1 MAFMAAL
8 ETDLRALSAEAR
20 RRHPSVK
27 DAAEHAILKLRSL
40 SSPMEIAQ
48 NEDILQMFLVACSV
62 KSVKLS
68 VIGLSCLQKLISHDA
83 VASSALKDI
92 LTTLKDHAEMTDEIV
107 QLKTLQ
113 TILIIFQSHL
123 QPESEVNMSQ
133 ALDICLHLLE
143 SNRSSD
149 SVRNTAAATFRQA
162 VALVFDNVVHAE
174 SLPSSKASS
183 ARLSSRAS
191 SVADNVTHS
200 FSHTL
205 SLGRNSVEPTVREKL
220 SNVGK
225 LGLRLLED
233 LTALAAGGSALLPY
247 QQLEGEAGEPAFRRL
262 VLRLVAHVIRLYSSS
277 LVTESEGFCI
287 EAHTLRLLFQTFDM
301 NPTNT
306 NVVENIV
313 RALAL
318 VVATIQASDLSE
330 ETLAAVAGMFSSK
343 AKGIEWS
350 MDNDASNAAVLV
362 ASEAH
367 TITLALEGLLGV
379 VFTIATLTDEALDV
393 GELESPKCELG
404 STECCGQLALL
415 CAAMV
420 NSSWL
425 TILDSLSLILMRS
438 QGEAII
444 LEILKGYQAF
454 TQACGVLR
462 AIEPLNSFLASLCK
476 FTINNPN
483 EGEKRSIVLSP
494 GSKKVEM
501 LVDQRDSIILTPK
514 NVQALRTLFNV
525 AHRLHNVLGPSWVL
539 VLETLAALDRAIHSP
554 HASTQE
560 VSASV
565 SRLSRDTSGQY
576 SDFHILSSLNSQLAN
591 CSNAQLRNMALE
603 SLDHSI
609 CSVVGSEKFQGISS
623 APHHF
628 QEEKLLKESE
638 TVSFEYAV
646 LSPLVILYSSNKNID
661 VQMGALKILLHVL
674 ESIRVIMNEG
684 LATIPVQCLDECI
697 LVTGAYGTQKTD
709 INISLTAVGLL
720 WTATDFVVK
729 GLISKSAE
737 KANGMDEEAESG
749 GTVKEEALS
758 SSEKDIKQSP
768 LRSVVDYNK
777 LFFSVFSV
785 LQKLGADDRP
795 EVRNSAVRTLFQTL
809 STHGQKLS
817 KTMWEDCLWI
827 YVFPMLERVSHLAST
842 SSRDEWQGKELGTR
856 AGKAVHMLIHH
867 SRNTAQKQWD
877 ETIVLVLG
885 GIARLLRSFFHFLQQ
900 LSKFSSGWVLL
911 LDFVKNGIL
920 NGSKEVALAAINC
933 LQTFVGS
940 NCSKGNLESSYV
952 KSVLD
957 IYELV
962 LQTSPNYKND
972 SADKVKQEVLR
983 GLGDLY
989 VQAQSLFNDE
999 MYLRLM
1005 AVMHLMIKSSMNP
1018 IDYDNEL
1025 GSIPALQRGILE
1037 IIPMLRPT
1045 TMLSSMWSP
1054 LLLELLCYLNSHD
1067 TPLQKQGKEMHEQKS
1082 DAANGATH
1090 GFLERSHL
1098 NNSSTKMDN
1107 AVGCGWGIMFIEKL
1121 VPIVV
1126 NLFLEAPQNERFNSS
1141 PEVIRCLGRC
1151 MNTRRDNPKGTLW
1164 RVSAECFN
1172 RVMVDEVTHD
1182 SADCK
1187 SGMSSYKFS
1196 RARFWKEVA
1205 DVYETFLVGSC
1216 GRVLSSDV
1224 PSVDSVTADETLEM
1238 AVLTVFGDNVL
1249 KLQKDAPVE
1258 VLQRLVN
1265 CLDHCASRTGSLP
1278 LQTVGLIFTE
1288 LLADDVFFMLL
1299 YIGDKLMCYS
1309 IRNQQSID
1317 LSSYEAFLADENDLG
1332 EGPLPSVRIDE
1343 TICVLQEL
1351 ARLIINMETANA
1363 LSMPL
1368 YLKEALEKNE
1378 SHGRAHLLALLPT
1391 FSELVVS
1398 REARVRE
1405 LVQVLLRLIASE
1417 LGLQRLT

>member
-8 ETDLRALSAEAR
+8 EADLRALSAEAR

-48 NEDILQMFLVACSV
+48 NEDILRMFLVACSV

-149 SVRNTAAATFRQA
+149 SVR
-162 VALVFDNVVHAE
+162 
-174 SLPSSKASS
+174 K
-183 ARLSSRAS
+183 
-191 SVADNVTHS
+191 
-200 FSHTL
+200 

-233 LTALAAGGSALLPY
+233 LTALAAGGSATWLRVYSLHRTFALDILEFVLSTYVSVFRALLPY

-393 GELESPKCELG
+393 GE
-404 STECCGQLALL
+404 
-415 CAAMV
+415 
-420 NSSWL
+420 
-425 TILDSLSLILMRS
+425 
-438 QGEAII
+438 GEAII

-674 ESIRVIMNEG
+674 ERHGEKLSYSWPSILHMLRAVTDASEKDLISLGFQSIRVIMNEG

-768 LRSVVDYNK
+768 LKSVVDYNK

-827 YVFPMLERVSHLAST
+827 YVFPMHLLRLEMSGKERNL
-842 SSRDEWQGKELGTR
+842 ELEQGKLF
-856 AGKAVHMLIHH
+856 IC
-867 SRNTAQKQWD
+867 
-877 ETIVLVLG
+877 
-885 GIARLLRSFFHFLQQ
+885 
-900 LSKFSSGWVLL
+900 LSTTGWVLL

-962 LQTSPNYKND
+962 LQTAPNYKND

-1018 IDYDNEL
+1018 TDYDNEL
-1025 GSIPALQRGILE
+1025 GSISALQRV
-1037 IIPMLRPT
+1037 
-1045 TMLSSMWSP
+1045 
-1054 LLLELLCYLNSHD
+1054 
-1067 TPLQKQGKEMHEQKS
+1067 
-1082 DAANGATH
+1082 
-1090 GFLERSHL
+1090 ERSHL

-1126 NLFLEAPQNERFNSS
+1126 NLFLEAPQNER
-1141 PEVIRCLGRC
+1141 C

-1172 RVMVDEVTHD
+1172 RVVVDEVTHD

-1278 LQTVGLIFTE
+1278 LQTVG
-1288 LLADDVFFMLL
+1288 LL

>member
-8 ETDLRALSAEAR
+8 EADLRALSAEAR
-20 RRHPSVK
+20 RRYPSVK

-48 NEDILQMFLVACSV
+48 NEDILRMFLVACSV

-92 LTTLKDHAEMTDEIV
+92 LATLRDHAEMTDEIV

-149 SVRNTAAATFRQA
+149 SVRK
-162 VALVFDNVVHAE
+162 
-174 SLPSSKASS
+174 SLRS
-183 ARLSSRAS
+183 
-191 SVADNVTHS
+191 
-200 FSHTL
+200 
-205 SLGRNSVEPTVREKL
+205 NSVEPTMREKL

-233 LTALAAGGSALLPY
+233 LTALAAGGSATWLRVYSLHRTFALDILEFVLSTYVSVFRALLPY

-379 VFTIATLTDEALDV
+379 VFTIATLTDEALDA

-483 EGEKRSIVLSP
+483 EGEKRSIVYSP

-576 SDFHILSSLNSQLAN
+576 SDFHILSSLNSQELN
-591 CSNAQLRNMALE
+591 QF
-603 SLDHSI
+603 
-609 CSVVGSEKFQGISS
+609 GT
-623 APHHF
+623 
-628 QEEKLLKESE
+628 KLLLIILRASVQRLIIFKRKNE

-729 GLISKSAE
+729 GLISKSVD
-737 KANGMDEEAESG
+737 KANGMDEEVESG

-758 SSEKDIKQSP
+758 SSEKGNKQSP
-768 LRSVVDYNK
+768 LKSVVDYNK

-827 YVFPMLERVSHLAST
+827 YVFPMHLLRLEMSGKERNL
-842 SSRDEWQGKELGTR
+842 ELEQGKLF
-856 AGKAVHMLIHH
+856 IC
-867 SRNTAQKQWD
+867 
-877 ETIVLVLG
+877 
-885 GIARLLRSFFHFLQQ
+885 
-900 LSKFSSGWVLL
+900 LSTTGWVLL

-1005 AVMHLMIKSSMNP
+1005 AIMHLMIKSSMSP
-1018 IDYDNEL
+1018 TYYDNEL

-1037 IIPMLRPT
+1037 IIPMLRP

-1067 TPLQKQGKEMHEQKS
+1067 TPLQKQDKEMHEQKS

-1090 GFLERSHL
+1090 VERSHL
-1098 NNSSTKMDN
+1098 NNSSAKMDN

-1126 NLFLEAPQNERFNSS
+1126 NLFLEAPQNK
-1141 PEVIRCLGRC
+1141 RC

-1164 RVSAECFN
+1164 RISAECFN
-1172 RVMVDEVTHD
+1172 RVVVDEVTHD
-1182 SADCK
+1182 SDDCK

-1216 GRVLSSDV
+1216 GLS
-1224 PSVDSVTADETLEM
+1224 ETSKVSIS
-1238 AVLTVFGDNVL
+1238 VLTKRCEIILG
-1249 KLQKDAPVE
+1249 Q
-1258 VLQRLVN
+1258 
-1265 CLDHCASRTGSLP
+1265 
-1278 LQTVGLIFTE
+1278 
-1288 LLADDVFFMLL
+1288 
-1299 YIGDKLMCYS
+1299 
-1309 IRNQQSID
+1309 
-1317 LSSYEAFLADENDLG
+1317 FLADENDLG
-1332 EGPLPSVRIDE
+1332 ERPLPSVRIDE

>member
-8 ETDLRALSAEAR
+8 EADLRALSAEAR

-27 DAAEHAILKLRSL
+27 DAAEHAILKELMGSCSSQVQCTCLECFCKKPKLRSL

-48 NEDILQMFLVACSV
+48 NEDILRMFLVACSV

-133 ALDICLHLLE
+133 AFDICLHLLE

-149 SVRNTAAATFRQA
+149 SVR
-162 VALVFDNVVHAE
+162 
-174 SLPSSKASS
+174 K
-183 ARLSSRAS
+183 
-191 SVADNVTHS
+191 
-200 FSHTL
+200 

-233 LTALAAGGSALLPY
+233 LTALAAGGSATWLRVYSLHRTFALDILEFVLSTYVSVFRALLPY

-393 GELESPKCELG
+393 GE
-404 STECCGQLALL
+404 
-415 CAAMV
+415 
-420 NSSWL
+420 
-425 TILDSLSLILMRS
+425 
-438 QGEAII
+438 GEAII

-674 ESIRVIMNEG
+674 ERHGEKLSYSWPSILHMLRAVTDASEKDLISLGFQSIRVIMNEG

-768 LRSVVDYNK
+768 LKSVVDYNK

-827 YVFPMLERVSHLAST
+827 YVFPMHLLRLEMSGKERNL
-842 SSRDEWQGKELGTR
+842 ELEQGKLF
-856 AGKAVHMLIHH
+856 IC
-867 SRNTAQKQWD
+867 
-877 ETIVLVLG
+877 
-885 GIARLLRSFFHFLQQ
+885 
-900 LSKFSSGWVLL
+900 LSTTGWVLL

-1018 IDYDNEL
+1018 TDYDNEL
-1025 GSIPALQRGILE
+1025 GSIPALQRV
-1037 IIPMLRPT
+1037 
-1045 TMLSSMWSP
+1045 
-1054 LLLELLCYLNSHD
+1054 
-1067 TPLQKQGKEMHEQKS
+1067 
-1082 DAANGATH
+1082 
-1090 GFLERSHL
+1090 ERSHL

-1126 NLFLEAPQNERFNSS
+1126 NLFLEAPQNER
-1141 PEVIRCLGRC
+1141 C

-1172 RVMVDEVTHD
+1172 RVVVDEVTHD

-1278 LQTVGLIFTE
+1278 LQTVG
-1288 LLADDVFFMLL
+1288 LL

>member
-8 ETDLRALSAEAR
+8 EADLRALSAEAR

-27 DAAEHAILKLRSL
+27 DAAEHAILKELMGSCSSQVQCTCLECFCKKPKLRSL

-48 NEDILQMFLVACSV
+48 NEDILRMFLVACSV

-149 SVRNTAAATFRQA
+149 SVR
-162 VALVFDNVVHAE
+162 
-174 SLPSSKASS
+174 K
-183 ARLSSRAS
+183 
-191 SVADNVTHS
+191 
-200 FSHTL
+200 

-233 LTALAAGGSALLPY
+233 LTALAAGGSATWLRVYSLHRTFALDILEFVLSTYVSVFRALLPY

-393 GELESPKCELG
+393 GE
-404 STECCGQLALL
+404 
-415 CAAMV
+415 
-420 NSSWL
+420 
-425 TILDSLSLILMRS
+425 
-438 QGEAII
+438 
-444 LEILKGYQAF
+444 
-454 TQACGVLR
+454 ACGVLR

-576 SDFHILSSLNSQLAN
+576 SDFHILSSLNSQ
-591 CSNAQLRNMALE
+591 
-603 SLDHSI
+603 
-609 CSVVGSEKFQGISS
+609 GISS

-674 ESIRVIMNEG
+674 ERHGEKLSYSWPSILHMLRAVTDASEKDLISLGFQSIRVIMNEG

-768 LRSVVDYNK
+768 LKSVVDYNK

-827 YVFPMLERVSHLAST
+827 YVFPMHLLRLEMSGKERNL
-842 SSRDEWQGKELGTR
+842 ELEQGKLF
-856 AGKAVHMLIHH
+856 IC
-867 SRNTAQKQWD
+867 
-877 ETIVLVLG
+877 
-885 GIARLLRSFFHFLQQ
+885 
-900 LSKFSSGWVLL
+900 LSTTGWVLL

-962 LQTSPNYKND
+962 LQTAPNYKND

-1018 IDYDNEL
+1018 TDYDNEL
-1025 GSIPALQRGILE
+1025 GSISALQRV
-1037 IIPMLRPT
+1037 
-1045 TMLSSMWSP
+1045 
-1054 LLLELLCYLNSHD
+1054 
-1067 TPLQKQGKEMHEQKS
+1067 
-1082 DAANGATH
+1082 
-1090 GFLERSHL
+1090 ERSHL

-1126 NLFLEAPQNERFNSS
+1126 NLFLEAPQNER
-1141 PEVIRCLGRC
+1141 C

-1172 RVMVDEVTHD
+1172 RVVVDEVTHD

-1278 LQTVGLIFTE
+1278 LQTVGL
-1288 LLADDVFFMLL
+1288 L

-1309 IRNQQSID
+1309 IRNQQR
-1317 LSSYEAFLADENDLG
+1317 